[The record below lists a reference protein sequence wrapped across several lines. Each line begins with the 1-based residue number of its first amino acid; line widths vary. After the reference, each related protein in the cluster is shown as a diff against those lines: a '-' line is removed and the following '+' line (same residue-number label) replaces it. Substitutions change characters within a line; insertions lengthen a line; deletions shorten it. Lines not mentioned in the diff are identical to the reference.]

1 MTKAY
6 EQYCPVAAGFAQVG
20 DRWTLII
27 IRDLLFGPLRYSDLQ
42 ASLPGIGTNLLA
54 SRLKQL
60 QASGI
65 IDKKHL
71 PPPAASAVY
80 ELTEIGRELQPVILE
95 MGKWGMRFLSLHAPE
110 DLSFADALRSRASF
124 AMAHLPPTEEKYE
137 FVIDGNTVS
146 IRAGAG
152 VFEVEAGASSE
163 AKAKLTLDA
172 CVMMELCLTSITLD
186 EVEEM
191 GQARVEGDHDACE
204 RALDLFRLHKS
215 QSSPSVVPSSVL
227 V

>member
-1 MTKAY
+1 MAKNY

-42 ASLPGIGTNLLA
+42 TSLPGIGTNLLA

-80 ELTEIGRELQPVILE
+80 ELTELGRGLQPVILE
-95 MGKWGMRFLSLHAPE
+95 LGKWGMQFLSQHAPE
-110 DLSFADALRSRASF
+110 EVFFADGLRSRAAF
-124 AMAHLPPTEEKYE
+124 AMAHLAPVIEVYE
-137 FVIDGNTVS
+137 FVIDGNPVT

-152 VFEVEAGASSE
+152 LFEVEEGAAESALASL
-163 AKAKLTLDA
+163 KLDA
-172 CVMMELCLTSITLD
+172 CILMELLLTGITLD
-186 EVEEM
+186 EVEAM
-191 GQARVEGDHDACE
+191 GQVVVEGDRAACD

-215 QSSPSVVPSSVL
+215 KASKSGTPANVSA
-227 V
+227 

>member
-1 MTKAY
+1 MAKDY
-6 EQYCPVAAGFAQVG
+6 DQYCPLVAGFAQVG

-27 IRDLLFGPLRYSDLQ
+27 IRDLLFGPQRYSDLQ

-65 IDKKHL
+65 IAKRQL

-80 ELTEIGRELQPVILE
+80 ELTELGRGLEPVILE
-95 MGKWGMRFLSLHAPE
+95 VGKWGMQFLSQHAPG
-110 DLSFADALRSRASF
+110 DLSFADLLRSRAGF
-124 AMAHLPPTEEKYE
+124 AMAHLPPVLEEYE
-137 FVIDGNTVS
+137 FVIDGNPVT

-152 VFEVEAGASSE
+152 LFEVEEGSAPSPLT
-163 AKAKLTLDA
+163 KLTLDA
-172 CVMMELCLTSITLD
+172 GILMELHLPGMTLA
-186 EVEEM
+186 EVEAM
-191 GQARVEGDHDACE
+191 GQVVVDGDRAACE
-204 RALDLFRLHKS
+204 RALDLFRIPKS
-215 QSSPSVVPSSVL
+215 QSSPSAVPASVS